1 MNINIF
7 QTSHDHQIACDYLRF
22 LIFLEVYILK
32 NRINTLNSFMS
43 LRLILEKPVQED
55 FEYIF
60 EEKDRRSPSTLYIKG
75 PYMMA
80 ENFNRNNRMYKIDE
94 MVKEV
99 RRYTDEMIKTNRAMG
114 TLNHESSAEVSLDKA
129 CHIVTELY
137 QDGHVFHGKSKVLST
152 PCGHIVRSLVSDG
165 VRVGMS
171 SRALGQLEEA
181 AGGKNIVKDLRL
193 ISIDCVADPS
203 FPKAFVNGILESK
216 QYVVSESGIFEQTY
230 DSFERKL
237 SNLPKKQVEQYL
249 KESIMDFLNK
259 IKLG

>member
-1 MNINIF
+1 
-7 QTSHDHQIACDYLRF
+7 
-22 LIFLEVYILK
+22 
-32 NRINTLNSFMS
+32 MS
-43 LRLILEKPVQED
+43 LRLIVEKPAPDEQ

-60 EEKDRRSPSTLYIKG
+60 EEKDRRSPSTLFIKG

-80 ENFNRNNRMYKIDE
+80 ENYNRNNRLYKLEE

-99 RRYTDEMIKTNRAMG
+99 NRYKEEMIRTNRSMG

-137 QDGHVFHGKSKVLST
+137 QDGNIFHGKSKVLTT
-152 PCGHIVRSLVSDG
+152 PCGHIVRALVNDG

-216 QYVVSESGIFEQTY
+216 AWVLGESG
-230 DSFERKL
+230 SFEEIYDDFERSI
-237 SNLPKKQVEQYL
+237 SNLPKKKVEEYL
-249 KESIMDFLNK
+249 KESIINFLNK
-259 IKLG
+259 IKLS